1 MQSAASTSQV
11 AKRWPTVKSS
21 LSHAVFYLC
30 VLWFIVFFFFFFSE
44 PAFKNLEIAYNSYSG
59 ISWKISQSGNIASPP
74 HGSSDESRG
83 TTGCPLC
90 NEAHALQHRVRHCPH
105 LWLWGCVNAIYYQTH
120 SLTFSHTNETFLS
133 PSISL
138 QSGKTKKHRELHTL
152 RNMREPTQRNLWRPE
167 NVTCK

>member
-59 ISWKISQSGNIASPP
+59 IS
-74 HGSSDESRG
+74 
-83 TTGCPLC
+83 
-90 NEAHALQHRVRHCPH
+90 
-105 LWLWGCVNAIYYQTH
+105 
-120 SLTFSHTNETFLS
+120 
-133 PSISL
+133 
-138 QSGKTKKHRELHTL
+138 
-152 RNMREPTQRNLWRPE
+152 
-167 NVTCK
+167 